1 MKKLI
6 ITGATGFIGFNLI
19 EQLSKKYEIF
29 ALSRRPISKKTP
41 KNIKFVL
48 YKNINSF
55 LKKNKIHCIVHTA
68 AISPSV
74 GVTIEDYI
82 ESNINLT
89 NFLLNRSIYYGV
101 KNFIFLSSL
110 SIYGTIK
117 DNYVDEE
124 TNINNPDN
132 YGLTKLICENLII
145 DKSKKI
151 NFSIIRLPGV
161 IGKNSVRNW
170 LTNKLEEIKNNKN
183 IVIFNPSHKFNNLIH
198 VLDLCNFIKK
208 LIKLNKLNNDI
219 LCISSTEKIM
229 IKDIIYKLILLNNS
243 SSKVIIKK
251 NSIKSFYI
259 KNSKI
264 KKNYN
269 YKPMK
274 TLDAIEYFSNEN
286 NI

>member
-29 ALSRRPISKKTP
+29 ALSRRPISKK
-41 KNIKFVL
+41 KQNNIKFVL

-117 DNYVDEE
+117 KIHGHAASNVCIP
-124 TNINNPDN
+124 TINDSVMLLIVKKTVWLAKNVN
-132 YGLTKLICENLII
+132 TKHMGTIYITMV
-145 DKSKKI
+145 S
-151 NFSIIRLPGV
+151 
-161 IGKNSVRNW
+161 NSDGS
-170 LTNKLEEIKNNKN
+170 L
-183 IVIFNPSHKFNNLIH
+183 
-198 VLDLCNFIKK
+198 
-208 LIKLNKLNNDI
+208 
-219 LCISSTEKIM
+219 
-229 IKDIIYKLILLNNS
+229 
-243 SSKVIIKK
+243 
-251 NSIKSFYI
+251 
-259 KNSKI
+259 
-264 KKNYN
+264 
-269 YKPMK
+269 
-274 TLDAIEYFSNEN
+274 
-286 NI
+286 